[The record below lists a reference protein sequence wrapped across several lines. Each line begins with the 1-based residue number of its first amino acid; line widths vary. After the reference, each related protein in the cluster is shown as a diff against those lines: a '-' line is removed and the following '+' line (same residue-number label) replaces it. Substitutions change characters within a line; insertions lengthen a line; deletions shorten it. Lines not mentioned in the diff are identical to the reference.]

1 MPFICIFSTHL
12 KTWHNKD
19 WQVYKSYICRQTH
32 AYTLIPTG
40 FTYFSHLCYFS
51 DVSLALSLV
60 ANSQR
65 CHMLGDSQWYPFI
78 RAYMYMQSQQTFF
91 SLVKYLPVKPCWGL
105 TWSNSALVISFY
117 CGLSLQHRWET
128 AWQGWEGWFGSA
140 SNGGM
145 EPCFPRAAGCRRDAP
160 KPLKNEGKNIHTM
173 DE

>member
-1 MPFICIFSTHL
+1 MTWTMTMPFICIFSTHL

-40 FTYFSHLCYFS
+40 FTYFSQLCYFS

-91 SLVKYLPVKPCWGL
+91 SKFGFL
-105 TWSNSALVISFY
+105 TWTNACKCGTIICALNVNDI
-117 CGLSLQHRWET
+117 
-128 AWQGWEGWFGSA
+128 
-140 SNGGM
+140 
-145 EPCFPRAAGCRRDAP
+145 
-160 KPLKNEGKNIHTM
+160 
-173 DE
+173 